1 MMHRKKGFTGM
12 KPWMKP
18 PLAALMREQMYNN
31 AGIEETNQTMKSPNI
46 LRTVDSTI
54 HSSMM
59 HVVEGL
65 PERLHGKM
73 KYAEQI
79 IRVQKQIKVLTIVRS
94 IFAIILVILLQL

>member
-1 MMHRKKGFTGM
+1 MTHRKKGFTGM

-31 AGIEETNQTMKSPNI
+31 AGIEETQSMKSPNI

-94 IFAIILVILLQL
+94 VFALILVILLQL